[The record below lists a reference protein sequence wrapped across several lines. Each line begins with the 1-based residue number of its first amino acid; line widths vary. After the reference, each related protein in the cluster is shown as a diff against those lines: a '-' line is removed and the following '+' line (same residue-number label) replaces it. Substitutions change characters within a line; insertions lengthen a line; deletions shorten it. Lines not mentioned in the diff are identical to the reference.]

1 MSNKCLR
8 AHVSVQRV
16 QQSVKAGLFLV
27 FWHFFIMIHF
37 LLLNFAARS
46 RNRCMFESCQRV
58 KGEKLCPQ
66 WSCWIQIHTFIFR
79 KQRFLILIVQFQI
92 RKTFVDHFEFPAS
105 VQKIS
110 FTVDQILNNG
120 GRYFLD
126 ISIDVKTILDAV
138 LSCLFLAW
146 QRCSF
151 PRRRLIC
158 VFLLATSLEN
168 ILKCH
173 PDL

>member
-16 QQSVKAGLFLV
+16 QQSVKVGLFLV

-105 VQKIS
+105 VQEIS
-110 FTVDQILNNG
+110 FDYWSDPEQWRKIVSWYQHRRENYIG
-120 GRYFLD
+120 
-126 ISIDVKTILDAV
+126 
-138 LSCLFLAW
+138 C
-146 QRCSF
+146 CSF
-151 PRRRLIC
+151 LSFS
-158 VFLLATSLEN
+158 VVAALLFS
-168 ILKCH
+168 
-173 PDL
+173 